1 MTGLLRHSD
10 ASVAWALEAARIWLI
25 VFGCAVAAWVVGF
38 GMGYRRGVNDA
49 MTGDIVRADH
59 RINAD
64 QKRSPVGPLWL
75 PDRTS
80 VERAFLDGCLTEKG

>member
-1 MTGLLRHSD
+1 MTWLRSAD
-10 ASVAWALEAARIWLI
+10 ASMVLTMRICL
-25 VFGCAVAAWVVGF
+25 VVLCCVAAGWVVGF

-64 QKRSPVGPLWL
+64 EKRSPVGPL
-75 PDRTS
+75 
-80 VERAFLDGCLTEKG
+80 